1 MYIIYLK
8 IGVINIYLN
17 VFCIL
22 SSNLYSVNVLPNYPN
37 LFNLKKLHVSSR
49 KVNYISGY
57 IFRRKKIISILNSVS
72 ENGCKF

>member
-37 LFNLKKLHVSSR
+37 LFNLKK
-49 KVNYISGY
+49 YI
-57 IFRRKKIISILNSVS
+57 K
-72 ENGCKF
+72 